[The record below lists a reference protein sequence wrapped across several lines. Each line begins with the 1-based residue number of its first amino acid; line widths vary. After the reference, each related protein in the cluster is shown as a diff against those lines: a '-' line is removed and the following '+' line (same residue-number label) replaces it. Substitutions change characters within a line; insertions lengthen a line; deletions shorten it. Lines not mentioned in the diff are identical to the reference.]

1 MALLTFQTCGQD
13 YPACVVLT
21 GFYAGVFELIMAFL
35 QLGWVVSFISEPV
48 TIGFTSG
55 AAMTIA
61 SSQVNSLLGLS
72 GKKGEGFITYWQA
85 IFQNIGTIKPG
96 DAILGF
102 GSFIVLLCLRVKYF
116 NLIKLINK

>member
-1 MALLTFQTCGQD
+1 MSLLTFQTCGQD

-21 GFYAGVFELIMAFL
+21 AFYSGVFELIMAFL

-61 SSQVNSLLGLS
+61 TSQVKSLLGLS
-72 GKKGEGFITYWQA
+72 GEKGEGFISYWQA
-85 IFQNIGTIKPG
+85 IFKNIATITAG

-102 GSFIVLLCLRVKYF
+102 GSLIVLLSLRVKTKTF
-116 NLIKLINK
+116 